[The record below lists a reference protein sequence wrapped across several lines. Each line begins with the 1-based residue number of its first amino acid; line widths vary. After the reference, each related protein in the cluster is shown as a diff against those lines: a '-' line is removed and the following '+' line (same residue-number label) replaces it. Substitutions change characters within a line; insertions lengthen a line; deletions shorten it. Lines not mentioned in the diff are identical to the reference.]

1 MIRINLLPHRE
12 QKRQA
17 RQRRFLSMIM
27 LSVIAAAA
35 LVVLGYLF
43 LAARLEAQNSRNE
56 ILRAE
61 NLKLDEQ
68 IAEIE
73 KLKSE
78 KQAMLE
84 KKNIVERLQNN
95 RTEAVR
101 LLDQLTRQTPE
112 GIYLKDVKQTD
123 TKLVIAGFTQSNAR
137 VSNFMQNLADSPL
150 FEQPVLVEV
159 KSTSASGTLSE
170 FTLNVALSR
179 PKVGDA
185 SQPAAAGNS
194 GGDKK

>member
-101 LLDQLTRQTPE
+101 LMDQLTRQTPE
-112 GIYLKDVKQTD
+112 GVYLKDVKQTD
-123 TKLVIAGFTQSNAR
+123 AKLVIAGFTQSNAR

-170 FTLNVALSR
+170 FTLDVALSR
-179 PKVGDA
+179 PKEEIA
-185 SQPAAAGNS
+185 SQPVAAVNS
-194 GGDKK
+194 GGGRK

>member
-27 LSVIAAAA
+27 LSAIAAIAV
-35 LVVLGYLF
+35 VVLGYLF
-43 LAARLEAQNSRNE
+43 FAASLETQNSRNE

-61 NLKLDEQ
+61 NLKLDQQ

-101 LLDQLTRQTPE
+101 LLDQLVRQTPE
-112 GIYLKDVKQTD
+112 GVYLKEVKQTD
-123 TKLVIAGFTQSNAR
+123 GKLIVTGLTQSNAR

-150 FEQPVLVEV
+150 FEQPTLVEV
-159 KSTSASGTLSE
+159 KSTTSSGSLSDFILDVSITKPKELQASGPL
-170 FTLNVALSR
+170 
-179 PKVGDA
+179 
-185 SQPAAAGNS
+185 AANGKTGS
-194 GGDKK
+194 DK